1 MDILIKLI
9 SPLKYL
15 LITHRQKKYVD
26 YILPILFSFLVCV
39 IYFLLPEQ
47 VVIFR
52 SNGLIESLSTF
63 IQVLAGFYIAALA
76 AIATFPNKNI
86 DNVTDG
92 YPLKLNNEELT
103 RRQFLCYMFGYLA
116 FLGFSLVLLGKL
128 VTSFEPSIALLL
140 NNLEVELKFVLK
152 ITFLFLYLIV
162 FNSLIL
168 TTLYGL
174 YYLTEK
180 IHERKTEFTSDIGES
195 TIKNDDN
202 EDF

>member
-1 MDILIKLI
+1 MDVLVKLTA
-9 SPLKYL
+9 PLKYL
-15 LITHRQKKYVD
+15 LIDHKQKKYVD
-26 YILPILFSFLVCV
+26 YILPIFFSLLMCVLFF
-39 IYFLLPEQ
+39 FLPEQ
-47 VVIFR
+47 IVIFR
-52 SNGLIESLSTF
+52 NNGLIESLSNF

-116 FLGFSLVLLGKL
+116 FLGFSLVLLGKVAISL
-128 VTSFEPSIALLL
+128 EPNITLLL
-140 NNLEVELKFVLK
+140 NNLSDEIKLALKVF
-152 ITFLFLYLIV
+152 FLFLYFIA

-180 IHERKTEFTSDIGES
+180 IHERKTEFTSELGES
-195 TIKNDDN
+195 STKNNDI